1 MSMADRRPDAVIV
14 GAGIAGSALMAWLKP
29 VQTVINGVPFGRP
42 YQFTNQCSITISGD
56 TMRARANL
64 KPLFCL
70 MALLGAGLF
79 MPSATAATFVYVGN
93 ADSQDVTIL
102 ELKSSG
108 DLTPVETTAVPGPA
122 KPGGSLPLAVS
133 PDKKRLFVGLRNEP
147 YSAVTFAIDAKTG
160 KLTLVGSG
168 PLTDSMAYVVTDRS
182 GKFLLG
188 ASYGGNKVA
197 VNPIGPDGVVQPA
210 QQIVETQPNAHCI
223 MPDPSNRYVLHTS
236 LGGDLVYQ
244 DKFDVKT
251 GKLTPNDPPSI
262 SVKAKA
268 GARHLVFSPNKRF
281 VYLINELDAS
291 IYVLPWDAKTG
302 TLKKEVQITTS
313 LPGGFEG
320 KPWAADIHLTPDGKF
335 LYASER
341 TTSTLAAFSVDLRT
355 GMLTSIDSYPT
366 EKQPRGF
373 NIDPTGRY
381 LLSVGQLSNSM
392 TSYAIDKATGKL
404 TKLREYPM
412 GKNPNWVEIVSFS
425 R

>member
-1 MSMADRRPDAVIV
+1 
-14 GAGIAGSALMAWLKP
+14 
-29 VQTVINGVPFGRP
+29 
-42 YQFTNQCSITISGD
+42 
-56 TMRARANL
+56 MRARVNL

-70 MALLGAGLF
+70 TVLLGAGF
-79 MPSATAATFVYVGN
+79 SVPSASAATFVYVGN

-108 DLTPVETTAVPGPA
+108 DLTPVETAGVPGPA

-147 YSAVTFAIDAKTG
+147 YSAVTFAIDAGTG
-160 KLTLVGSG
+160 KLKLVGSG
-168 PLTDSMAYVVTDRS
+168 PLADSMAYVVTDRS
-182 GKFLLG
+182 AKFLLG
-188 ASYGGNKVA
+188 ASYGGNKVT

-210 QQIVETQPNAHCI
+210 QQIVATQPNAHCI

-251 GKLTPNDPPSI
+251 GKLTPNDPPSV

-281 VYLINELDAS
+281 VYLVNELDAS
-291 IYVLPWDAKTG
+291 IYVFPWDARTG
-302 TLKKEVQITTS
+302 TLKKEVQVTTS

-341 TTSTLAAFSVDLRT
+341 TTSTLAAFSVDLKT

-366 EKQPRGF
+366 ETQPRGF

-404 TKLREYPM
+404 TRLKEYPV